1 MPESISFKFFSN
13 IIEILYLIKHV
24 IFNLFDCF
32 LHSLFCCDKN
42 ICRVDYYLIEYFNSV
57 SIYRV
62 YGFNFFNF
70 ISPKDNT
77 YCMIT
82 IGNKN
87 IDCITL
93 NPECSALKVNL
104 IPGIKTV
111 NQFPEKSITAG
122 LFFFIYPNGITVKI
136 FRIPNSIQ
144 TGNRRYDN
152 NIFSSRKE

>member
-32 LHSLFCCDKN
+32 LHPLFCCDKN
-42 ICRVDYYLIEYFNSV
+42 ICRVDYYLIKYFNSV

-62 YGFNFFNF
+62 YGLNFFNF

-93 NPECSALKVNL
+93 NSECSALKVNL

-111 NQFPEKSITAG
+111 NQFSEKSITTN
-122 LFFFIYPNGITVKI
+122 FFFLIYPNGITVKI